1 MKKKL
6 SVAAI
11 MIFLTTAMLLAAQ
24 PALRGPASG
33 RGLQGKG
40 LFAGSDFLPAR
51 LLLRAKDKI
60 GLNADQEKKISAM
73 IDAHEQWAVKFGAEM
88 KIKALKLRTAL
99 AAEKTNLDA
108 AEQMIREQA
117 GMRAEMQIAGL
128 RLQKDVQTLLTPEQ
142 AARVAVLKKDFRGR
156 LRDGV
161 RQRLDR
167 RRGRRN

>member
-6 SVAAI
+6 SFAAI
-11 MIFLTTAMLLAAQ
+11 MIFLTTAILLSAP
-24 PALRGPASG
+24 PAFRGRASG
-33 RGLQGKG
+33 RGLQCGG
-40 LFAGSDFLPAR
+40 LFADTDFLPLR

-73 IDAHEQWAVKFGAEM
+73 IDAHKQWAVKFGAEM

-99 AAEKTNLDA
+99 AAEKTSLEA
-108 AEQMIREQA
+108 AEPMIREQA
-117 GMRAEMQIAGL
+117 GLRAEMQIAGL
-128 RLQKDVQTLLTPEQ
+128 RLQKEVQALLTPEQ
-142 AARVAVLKKDFRGR
+142 AARVAELKKDYRVR
-156 LRDGV
+156 ARDSV